1 MSSTVG
7 LCVVALLLI
16 CITHWIFKRSR
27 SPKIDG
33 ILPPGSMGLPLIGET
48 LQLIIPSYSL
58 DVSPFIKKRLQRYGP
73 VFRTSVAG
81 RPVVVSADPE
91 FNHFILQQEGKLVE
105 SWYLDLF
112 AKVFKQGENRP
123 DGAYIHK
130 YMRNLALGH
139 FGAESLRTK
148 LLSQLEELV
157 TDTLRTWS
165 SQESIEVKRA
175 AAAMALH
182 FGAKQMFSYDPEES
196 AVDLPEKY
204 INFSKGLL
212 SFPVNIPGTAYHK
225 CLEDHEKALSVM
237 LDVLNKRRAS
247 PEETHHGDVLDQ
259 LIEDMKVENFLTDD
273 FVVQLMFGLLF
284 VSFDSLSSALTL
296 AFKLLAENPTVLEDL
311 TAEHEAILKRKAN
324 PDSPIT
330 WEEYKSMTYTL
341 YVINETLRLGSV
353 APGLMRRAK
362 KDLHVNGYTIP
373 AGWTILAVTSAL
385 QLNPETFEDP
395 LAFNP
400 WRWKDLK
407 ANVVS
412 KHFMPFG
419 GGMKQCA
426 GAEYSRVL
434 LCLFFHVLVTKYRWK
449 KIDGG
454 DIVRTPILKFRK
466 ALKIKISEKHA

>member
-1 MSSTVG
+1 MSTAA
-7 LCVVALLLI
+7 LCVIALLVI
-16 CITHWIFKRSR
+16 CISSWIYKWRN
-27 SPKIDG
+27 PKCHG
-33 ILPPGSMGLPLIGET
+33 TLPPGSMGLPLIGET

-58 DVSPFIKKRLQRYGP
+58 DVSPFIKYRLQRYGQ

-91 FNHFILQQEGKLVE
+91 FNHFILQQEGRLVE

-130 YMRNLALGH
+130 YVRNLALNH
-139 FGAESLRTK
+139 FGAESLKTK

-157 TDTLRTWS
+157 NTTLKTWS
-165 SQESIEVKRA
+165 CQDSIEVKRTA
-175 AAAMALH
+175 ATMAIQS
-182 FGAKQMFSYDPEES
+182 GAKQMFSYDPEKS
-196 AVDLPEKY
+196 SVDLTEKY

-212 SFPVNIPGTAYHK
+212 AFPLNIPGTAYHR
-225 CLEDHEKALSVM
+225 CLQDHKKALDVM
-237 LDVLNKRRAS
+237 LEILKERRGLADDD
-247 PEETHHGDVLDQ
+247 HGDVLHHIIQ
-259 LIEDMKVENFLTDD
+259 DMKTENFLTDE
-273 FVVQLMFGLLF
+273 FVVQLMFGLLY
-284 VSFDSLSSALTL
+284 VSFDSLSTTLTM
-296 AFKLLAENPTVLEDL
+296 AFKLLAENPFVFDEL
-311 TAEHEAILKRKAN
+311 TAEHEAILKRRAN

-330 WEEYKSMTYTL
+330 WEEYKSMTFTL

-353 APGLMRRAK
+353 APGLLRRAK
-362 KDLHVNGYTIP
+362 KDIQVNGYTIP
-373 AGWTILAVTSAL
+373 AGWAVMVVSSAL
-385 QLNPETFEDP
+385 QLNPNTFENP

-407 ANVVS
+407 VNDIS

-434 LCLFFHVLVTKYRWK
+434 LSTFFHVLVTKYRWK

-454 DIVRTPILKFRK
+454 DVVRSPMLKFRK
-466 ALKIKISEKHA
+466 PLRIKISEKHI

>member
-1 MSSTVG
+1 MSTVG

-16 CITHWIFKRSR
+16 CITHWIFKRR

-33 ILPPGSMGLPLIGET
+33 ILPPGSMGLPLNGET

-58 DVSPFIKKRLQRYGP
+58 DVSPFIKKRLLRYGP
-73 VFRTSVAG
+73 VFRTSIAG
-81 RPVVVSADPE
+81 QPVVVSADSE

-105 SWYLDLF
+105 SCYLDLF

-130 YMRNLALGH
+130 YMRNLALDH
-139 FGAESLRTK
+139 FGADSLRTM

-182 FGAKQMFSYDPEES
+182 FGAKHMFSYDPEEFS
-196 AVDLPEKY
+196 VDLPEKY
-204 INFSKGLL
+204 INFQKGLL
-212 SFPVNIPGTAYHK
+212 SFP
-225 CLEDHEKALSVM
+225 DHEKALSVM
-237 LDVLNKRRAS
+237 VDVLNKRRAL
-247 PEETHHGDVLDQ
+247 PEETCHGDMLDH
-259 LIEDMKVENFLTDD
+259 LIEDMKVESFLTDD

-330 WEEYKSMTYTL
+330 WEEYKSMNYTL

-362 KDLHVNGYTIP
+362 KDLQVNGYTIP

-400 WRWKDLK
+400 WRWKLLILYIK

-426 GAEYSRVL
+426 GSEHSRVL
-434 LCLFFHVLVTKYRWK
+434 LCLYFRALVTKYRWTT
-449 KIDGG
+449 IDGG
-454 DIVRTPILKFRK
+454 DIFRTPILKFTK
-466 ALKIKISEKHA
+466 ALRRKISEKHA